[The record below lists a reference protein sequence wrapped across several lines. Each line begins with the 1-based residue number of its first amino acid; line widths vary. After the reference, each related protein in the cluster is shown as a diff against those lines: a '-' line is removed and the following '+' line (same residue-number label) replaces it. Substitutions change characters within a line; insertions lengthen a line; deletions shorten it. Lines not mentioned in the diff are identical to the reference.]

1 MSDNSEQGLKPRPYG
16 RRSAIVLLIAAAGLL
31 VWALTAGDDPA
42 LRTTAVAGVVALTI
56 VGIAIRFAHRT
67 IREQRGDG
75 ADESDAGAPGR
86 FADTGTGGP
95 PDSYQELLHQL
106 DAASRSPSYLN
117 SVVVPRLETILA
129 GKQPGPAATEVGA
142 ELQRLAA
149 AARERNRWLTLLLG
163 ERRAAAVALA
173 AVARKLADL
182 P

>member
-1 MSDNSEQGLKPRPYG
+1 MSDFSEQGVKPRPYG

-42 LRTTAVAGVVALTI
+42 LRTAAVAGVVALTI

-75 ADESDAGAPGR
+75 TDEDNSGAPGR
-86 FADTGTGGP
+86 FADTGGA

-106 DAASRSPSYLN
+106 DAASRSSSYLV
-117 SVVVPRLETILA
+117 SVVVPRLETILEA
-129 GKQPGPAATEVGA
+129 KQPGPAATEVGG

-163 ERRAAAVALA
+163 ERRATAVALA

>member
-1 MSDNSEQGLKPRPYG
+1 MSDYGEQNLKPRPYG
-16 RRSAIVLLIAAAGLL
+16 RRSAIALLVAAAGLL

-67 IREQRGDG
+67 IREQRGDTDGG
-75 ADESDAGAPGR
+75 AADPAPR
-86 FADTGTGGP
+86 FADAGSGGP

-106 DAASRSPSYLN
+106 DAASRSPSYLRA
-117 SVVVPRLETILA
+117 VVVPRLQDILA
-129 GKQPGPAATEVGA
+129 AKQPGPAASEVGA
-142 ELQRLAA
+142 ELQRLAD
-149 AARERNRWLTLLLG
+149 AARDRNRWLIRLLG
-163 ERRAAAVALA
+163 ERRATAVALA